1 VVLHRCRAAEGA
13 RPLRLRPTAAWLA
26 APLAVALLA
35 TALVS
40 VRDAT
45 SITPN
50 EPVIQLE
57 YLQRHIDAT
66 NRAWGM
72 DAAEIVDAEF
82 NGPGDP
88 LPDIERVL
96 SHPAVANVQLWPGAV
111 SWLERVLDPQHV
123 NRLHLE
129 ADEPAPDLV
138 FGATLDTFRQHQKL
152 RPYYDFLDVD
162 VVNYPGSGG
171 DPRLV
176 TSAVR
181 ELPLLE
187 PQPWLAYWGQ
197 RFVLFTH
204 GHGMVAA
211 PLGAVGPAGQP
222 DYVSSDIPTVAS
234 VPELETDQQSI
245 YYGEGSGTIAFSN
258 VRGVPEFD
266 FPTEQGRADVFFPP
280 EIDAGVRVD
289 SLLKRL
295 AFAWGTQE
303 SLGVN
308 SFLDIA
314 LSDLITSDTRIHYR
328 RQPLDR
334 VAAIAPFLYLDS
346 DPYAVVAD
354 DGISWMVNG
363 MTVSD
368 RYPYSAYGEL
378 GDKSVRRGPFA
389 TDVRKVNYAADSVKA
404 TVDAYTG
411 EVRLYRISDEPVVG
425 TWADVYP
432 DLFTPASEMPEDIRA
447 QQQYPPQLFHVQ
459 FDDLWIYYHMIDPI
473 AFFNQEDL
481 FDDADEVLGPMLEPG
496 KGITFSIEPY
506 PTVIETAGGA
516 PGNAAEHQF
525 AMSQVFTPE
534 GARNLRAIASV
545 HQQGD
550 DYGRLSVLQ
559 LPKGSFAMGPEQAES
574 VIDQDA
580 DIAQQFGFWNSTGVE
595 VIRGYITP
603 LMVDNELIYVEPVF
617 IRSAQNPF
625 PQLAR
630 VVAVARG
637 TAVMDTTLDQAL
649 RGLFEELD
657 PGGAGAT

>member
-1 VVLHRCRAAEGA
+1 
-13 RPLRLRPTAAWLA
+13 
-26 APLAVALLA
+26 
-35 TALVS
+35 
-40 VRDAT
+40 
-45 SITPN
+45 
-50 EPVIQLE
+50 
-57 YLQRHIDAT
+57 
-66 NRAWGM
+66 
-72 DAAEIVDAEF
+72 
-82 NGPGDP
+82 
-88 LPDIERVL
+88 
-96 SHPAVANVQLWPGAV
+96 
-111 SWLERVLDPQHV
+111 
-123 NRLHLE
+123 
-129 ADEPAPDLV
+129 
-138 FGATLDTFRQHQKL
+138 L

-211 PLGAVGPAGQP
+211 PLGAVAPAGQP

-506 PTVIETAGGA
+506 PTVIDTAGGA